1 MNKNTRIDFSK
12 TKQSRSKKTL
22 DDLLEAADKLVSDAD
37 PKQFTARSLAKKSGY
52 ALGTLTPRLQSVE
65 NVFIW
70 VIEKQKDK
78 HVQAVVKIIEDFDRN
93 KTIQELG
100 ELIVDATFLTFKKVN
115 PKVMQFIE
123 SRLIKKNQFSTKY
136 FHFMDPI
143 ANALFEY
150 SKKNTSNTFRSITK
164 DEAILFVR
172 SLAVIGERP
181 FVEESLIAGSREHRK
196 IVIEGFMRL
205 FGQ

>member
-22 DDLLEAADKLVSDAD
+22 DDLLDAADKLVSDAD

>member
-22 DDLLEAADKLVSDAD
+22 DDLLDAADKLVSDAD

-78 HVQAVVKIIEDFDRN
+78 HVQVVVKIIEDFDRN

-100 ELIVDATFLTFKKVN
+100 ELIVDATFLIFKKVN